1 MTDNLETNSG
11 KLSKDQKE
19 ELSSSRS
26 LCNRN
31 DVLSKNCKNKVM
43 YNASNI
49 NNPCLYNKLKSDE
62 HLNNVCLKANKKL
75 PALMRIRMFLD
86 FNKTRILFK
95 GFFDFQ
101 FQYRPLTWMF
111 YGRNTNRKINLLDK

>member
-49 NNPCLYNKLKSDE
+49 NNPRLYNKLKSDE
-62 HLNNVCLKANKKL
+62 HLNNVYLKANKKL

-101 FQYRPLTWMF
+101 FKYRPLMWMF